1 MAGSVNK
8 VIIVGNLGRDPEVRS
23 FPNGGKVVSLNIA
36 TSETWRDKA
45 SGERKER
52 TEWHRVAIFNE
63 ALGKIAEQYLKKGS
77 TVYIE
82 GQLETRKWQDQSGA
96 DRFTTEVVLRQFRGE
111 LTLLGGRDGGSSGGT
126 GGGGYEDRGG
136 YEDQGGAGSGG
147 GYRGGSTGGASG
159 GGGTGGGS
167 RSDMDD
173 EIPF

>member
-1 MAGSVNK
+1 MVN
-8 VIIVGNLGRDPEVRS
+8 
-23 FPNGGKVVSLNIA
+23 LNIA
-36 TSETWRDKA
+36 TSENWRDKA
-45 SGERKER
+45 TGERKER

-111 LTLLGGRDGGSSGGT
+111 LTLLGGRDGGS
-126 GGGGYEDRGG
+126 GGGGSSDERGG
-136 YEDQGGAGSGG
+136 YDGGNYEGGAPSGGSSGGSGG
-147 GYRGGSTGGASG
+147 GSARGGSSG
-159 GGGTGGGS
+159 GSS